1 MHTIKWTFSI
11 IYDFFLYIGPKAVW
25 TNRKLLIY
33 LHTLFELCIKGSF
46 ISPSIHPAW
55 YDTNDTSTQTVM
67 NGTNR
72 LYSSYPNSSGSNRM
86 IIKQVLWRPFCVCE
100 LWYTH
105 TPELWLYLKPGAHAY
120 LIVIGYC
127 NYSGL
132 ACRLIQ
138 PSPPVPSPDKPS
150 PAGAQPFTCLS
161 SNVAAQPINYF
172 YYQFMS

>member
-25 TNRKLLIY
+25 TYRKLLIY

-72 LYSSYPNSSGSNRM
+72 LYSSYLNSSGSNRM
-86 IIKQVLWRPFCVCE
+86 IIKQVLWRPFVYVNCDTHIH
-100 LWYTH
+100 LSYDYTLNLVHMH
-105 TPELWLYLKPGAHAY
+105 TLLLLGIAITQAWRVDSFNPHPPSHHLINHPPRAHSH
-120 LIVIGYC
+120 LHVFH
-127 NYSGL
+127 
-132 ACRLIQ
+132 Q
-138 PSPPVPSPDKPS
+138 
-150 PAGAQPFTCLS
+150 
-161 SNVAAQPINYF
+161 
-172 YYQFMS
+172 M

>member
-11 IYDFFLYIGPKAVW
+11 IYDYFLYIGPKAVW

-72 LYSSYPNSSGSNRM
+72 LYSSYLNSSGSNRM
-86 IIKQVLWRPFCVCE
+86 IIKQVLWRPFVYVNCDTHIH
-100 LWYTH
+100 LSYDYT
-105 TPELWLYLKPGAHAY
+105 LNLVHAY